1 MQKDQLVLS
10 LIHSSLSDQ
19 IFESYSYCE
28 TAQELWETLKKVY
41 GDITNLSR
49 VFEVKKELNSLTQED
64 QDFAKHFGKYRS
76 LLAEMDMLRPSTKD
90 LKIIE
95 ERKEQD
101 RVFGLLQTLHP
112 RFNDLVKHILREEKL
127 PSLEN
132 VCSQIQK
139 EQGSLDLFSK
149 GELPMANKG
158 LYKPPFS
165 SNKKGTTTKQCE
177 HCKNLGK
184 FNQGRGHTKEE
195 CFILHPHLRANY
207 RARQQ
212 ANEASA
218 SANAPTAPAS
228 APSGHSNQAIIS
240 ESNGMITMSKGDLE
254 AMIKTMQIC
263 KESGITF
270 LSSKS
275 SNSLLVDSG
284 ASHHMIKDPNLLNNI
299 QNTSGHVEIA
309 NGVRVPI
316 KVIGNLNLFGKE
328 SSAFYMPS
336 FSNNLVSV
344 KRATNDVWTSP
355 CLSRDNLKYFVTFI
369 DEKSKYTWVTLLPSK
384 DRVFEAFVN
393 FQTYVT
399 NHFNANIKVLRSDNG
414 GEYTSNTFKAHLAN
428 HGILHQTSCP
438 YTPQQNGVAERKNR
452 HLMEV
457 ARSMMFHKN
466 MPRRFWGDAVMTA
479 CYLINRTP
487 TKVLNDISPYEVLN
501 KTKPHINHLRVFGC
515 VCFVLVPGDQRNKL
529 DAKSTRSVFI
539 GYSTTQKGYRCY
551 DPSTKR
557 IMTSRDVKF
566 LEDQSYFEKSGWES
580 VKDLADSTA
589 DRAASLQHLLT
600 QLGLPPMNQDQS
612 APANNQDNLGALH
625 RQDDQIQD
633 NLGALHRQD
642 DQIQEEGVNVQN
654 EQENDEEINEQGGV
668 NQETPP
674 EANVHENEVHEEEA
688 APAPTLRRS
697 TRQRF
702 GPEHWKQTRVYYNNQ
717 AVAHPIQAE
726 CSLALLP
733 SDHQAFLGKIEQHYI
748 PKTYEEAK

>member
-1 MQKDQLVLS
+1 MEETRPTAIRVILNGENYLLWSRATKTNLYGRGLWSQIEPVKGKKIQEGDEEALEKWMQKDQLVLS
-10 LIHSSLSDQ
+10 LIHSSLRDQ

-28 TAQELWETLKKVY
+28 TAQELWETLKKMY

-112 RFNDLVKHILREEKL
+112 RFNDLVKHNLREEKL

-139 EQGSLDLFSK
+139 EQGSLDLFNK
-149 GELPMANKG
+149 GELPTANKG

-218 SANAPTAPAS
+218 SANAPTTPAS
-228 APSGHSNQAIIS
+228 PPSGHSNQAIIS

-284 ASHHMIKDPNLLNNI
+284 ASHHMIKDPNLLNDI

-316 KVIGNLNLFGKE
+316 KGIGNLNLFGKE

-344 KRATNDVWTSP
+344 KRATNDLNAYAIFGPNS
-355 CLSRDNLKYFVTFI
+355 FH
-369 DEKSKYTWVTLLPSK
+369 
-384 DRVFEAFVN
+384 
-393 FQTYVT
+393 FQD
-399 NHFNANIKVLRSDNG
+399 IKTG
-414 GEYTSNTFKAHLAN
+414 
-428 HGILHQTSCP
+428 
-438 YTPQQNGVAERKNR
+438 
-452 HLMEV
+452 
-457 ARSMMFHKN
+457 
-466 MPRRFWGDAVMTA
+466 
-479 CYLINRTP
+479 
-487 TKVLNDISPYEVLN
+487 EVL
-501 KTKPHINHLRVFGC
+501 G
-515 VCFVLVPGDQRNKL
+515 
-529 DAKSTRSVFI
+529 
-539 GYSTTQKGYRCY
+539 KG
-551 DPSTKR
+551 
-557 IMTSRDVKF
+557 
-566 LEDQSYFEKSGWES
+566 
-580 VKDLADSTA
+580 
-589 DRAASLQHLLT
+589 
-600 QLGLPPMNQDQS
+600 
-612 APANNQDNLGALH
+612 
-625 RQDDQIQD
+625 
-633 NLGALHRQD
+633 
-642 DQIQEEGVNVQN
+642 
-654 EQENDEEINEQGGV
+654 
-668 NQETPP
+668 
-674 EANVHENEVHEEEA
+674 
-688 APAPTLRRS
+688 
-697 TRQRF
+697 
-702 GPEHWKQTRVYYNNQ
+702 
-717 AVAHPIQAE
+717 
-726 CSLALLP
+726 
-733 SDHQAFLGKIEQHYI
+733 
-748 PKTYEEAK
+748 

>member
-1 MQKDQLVLS
+1 MEETRPTAIRVILNGENYLLWSRATKTNLYGRGLWSQIEPAKGKKIQEGDEEALEKWMQKDQLVLS
-10 LIHSSLSDQ
+10 LIHSSLRDQ

-76 LLAEMDMLRPSTKD
+76 LLAEMDMLRPGTKD

-177 HCKNLGK
+177 HCKSLGK

-212 ANEASA
+212 ANEA
-218 SANAPTAPAS
+218 NAPTAPAS
-228 APSGHSNQAIIS
+228 APNGHSNQAIIS

-284 ASHHMIKDPNLLNNI
+284 ASHHMIKDPNLLNDI

-316 KVIGNLNLFGKE
+316 KGIGNLKQFGKE

-336 FSNNLVSV
+336 FRNNLVSV
-344 KRATNDVWTSP
+344 KRATND
-355 CLSRDNLKYFVTFI
+355 
-369 DEKSKYTWVTLLPSK
+369 
-384 DRVFEAFVN
+384 
-393 FQTYVT
+393 
-399 NHFNANIKVLRSDNG
+399 
-414 GEYTSNTFKAHLAN
+414 
-428 HGILHQTSCP
+428 
-438 YTPQQNGVAERKNR
+438 
-452 HLMEV
+452 
-457 ARSMMFHKN
+457 
-466 MPRRFWGDAVMTA
+466 
-479 CYLINRTP
+479 
-487 TKVLNDISPYEVLN
+487 LNVYAI
-501 KTKPHINHLRVFGC
+501 FGC
-515 VCFVLVPGDQRNKL
+515 
-529 DAKSTRSVFI
+529 
-539 GYSTTQKGYRCY
+539 
-551 DPSTKR
+551 KR
-557 IMTSRDVKF
+557 IYSNVWRGLYGHICTS
-566 LEDQSYFEKSGWES
+566 G
-580 VKDLADSTA
+580 
-589 DRAASLQHLLT
+589 
-600 QLGLPPMNQDQS
+600 
-612 APANNQDNLGALH
+612 
-625 RQDDQIQD
+625 
-633 NLGALHRQD
+633 
-642 DQIQEEGVNVQN
+642 
-654 EQENDEEINEQGGV
+654 
-668 NQETPP
+668 
-674 EANVHENEVHEEEA
+674 
-688 APAPTLRRS
+688 
-697 TRQRF
+697 
-702 GPEHWKQTRVYYNNQ
+702 
-717 AVAHPIQAE
+717 
-726 CSLALLP
+726 
-733 SDHQAFLGKIEQHYI
+733 
-748 PKTYEEAK
+748 